1 MFMGVTTVFEVLAD
15 PTRRR
20 IVAAL
25 RDGERSVGDLAI
37 ELDVAQ
43 PSVSKHLKALLGA
56 GLVQVRPDAQR
67 RWYGL
72 RVEPLLELD
81 AWLAPYRSLWGG
93 ALDDLERHLD
103 RMED

>member
-1 MFMGVTTVFEVLAD
+1 MLGVMTTVFEVLAD

-20 IVAAL
+20 IVEAL
-25 RDGERSVGDLAI
+25 KDGERSVGDLVV

-43 PSVSKHLKALLGA
+43 PSVSKHQKALLGA
-56 GLVQVRPDAQR
+56 GLVRVRPDAQR

-81 AWLAPYRSLWGG
+81 AWLAPYRDLWAG

-103 RMED
+103 AMED